1 MKRTLTGLILFAG
14 LMGFILLTGV
24 SVKGVAAGQ
33 FVFDAFLLFFCAA
46 STLEMVK
53 VFREKGYKPILAPLI
68 LFLAAV
74 YPVTYF
80 FDINGFAVAAAVVF
94 MVAFGCFVFDNKRQ
108 LNDFFATLLILIY
121 PLMSFSLSLYLTINF
136 GMLPLLIAAGAAMCA
151 DTCAYYFGSLIK
163 GPKIFPKISPKKTYA
178 GSIFG
183 IAGGVLGSAL
193 VYLLFEL
200 AELPVNDL
208 VRFTDVF
215 THPILFYLLVG
226 GIIGIVSEIGDLAAS
241 RLKRALQIKDFSH
254 AFGPQGG
261 IMDRLDSIIFAIL
274 FMSSVMVFVPLQ

>member
-1 MKRTLTGLILFAG
+1 MKRTVTGLILFTG

-24 SVKGVAAGQ
+24 FVKGVAVGQ

-46 STLEMVK
+46 ATNEMVK

-68 LFLAAV
+68 VFLAVV
-74 YPVTYF
+74 YPLTYF
-80 FDINGFAVAAAVVF
+80 FDIKGFGVAAALAF
-94 MVAFGCFVFDNKRQ
+94 LIAFGCFVFDSTRH

-121 PLMSFSLSLYLTINF
+121 PLMSLALSLYITTNM

-151 DTCAYYFGSLIK
+151 DTCAFYFGSLIK

-183 IAGGVLGSAL
+183 IVGGVLGSGL
-193 VYLLFEL
+193 VYLLFEIVN
-200 AELPVNDL
+200 LPVNDA
-208 VRFTDVF
+208 VRYTDVF
-215 THPILFYLLVG
+215 AHPILFYLLVG
-226 GIIGIVSEIGDLAAS
+226 GAIGIVSEIGDLAAS
-241 RLKRALQIKDFSH
+241 RLKRELQIKDFSH

-274 FMSSVMVFVPLQ
+274 FMVSVMAFII

>member
-1 MKRTLTGLILFAG
+1 MKRTVTGLILFTG

-24 SVKGVAAGQ
+24 FIKGVPAGQ

-46 STLEMVK
+46 SANELLK

-68 LFLAAV
+68 LFLITV
-74 YPVTYF
+74 YPLTFF
-80 FDINGFAVAAAVVF
+80 FDIKGFGVAAALAF
-94 MVAFGCFVFDNKRQ
+94 MVAFGCFVFDSQRG

-121 PLMSFSLSLYLTINF
+121 PLMSLAMSLYITTNF

-151 DTCAYYFGSLIK
+151 DTCAFYFGSLIK

-183 IAGGVLGSAL
+183 VFGGVLGSAL
-193 VYLLFEL
+193 VYLLFEV
-200 AELPVNDL
+200 ANLPVNAA

-215 THPILFYLLVG
+215 RHPILFYLLVG
-226 GIIGIVSEIGDLAAS
+226 GAIGVVSEIGDLAAS

-261 IMDRLDSIIFAIL
+261 IMDRLDSILFSIL
-274 FMSSVMVFVPLQ
+274 FMASVMAFVPIS